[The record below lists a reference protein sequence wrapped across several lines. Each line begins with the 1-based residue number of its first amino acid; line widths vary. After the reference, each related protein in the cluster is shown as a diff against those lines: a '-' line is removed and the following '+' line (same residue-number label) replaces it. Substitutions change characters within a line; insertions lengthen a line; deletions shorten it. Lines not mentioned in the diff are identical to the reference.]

1 VRYARV
7 EVEAQERVGVV
18 VDEPGDAGMV
28 REPAAEGVAHEPARP
43 TILQLFPAGTDLLA
57 AAMARDAPADDAE
70 TVSLEKVRLLPPVR
84 PASFRDL
91 VAFEEHVQGAS
102 AMLDDPAAAMEAWYE
117 TPTFLFGNP
126 HAMIGPGEPVA
137 APPDSQALDFELEVG
152 VVIGRDGRDLTPE
165 EARDHIAGYLIVND
179 WSARDIQR
187 REMRGGLGPA
197 KGKDFATTIG
207 PWLVT
212 PDELEPARAGDRLDL
227 TMTVSVNGAAYG
239 SDTLAHMGWS
249 FEELVSYASRS
260 AWVRAGD
267 LIASGTCANGSLA
280 EAWGRTGRQEPPPLR
295 PGDVVAMTVDRL
307 GSISNPVVAA
317 APAPGPIPRATPLTQ
332 LKSARG
338 ASA

>member
-1 VRYARV
+1 MRYARV
-7 EVEAQERVGVV
+7 EVEGHERVGVV
-18 VDEPGDAGMV
+18 ADKGATVL
-28 REPAAEGVAHEPARP
+28 R
-43 TILQLFPAGTDLLA
+43 LFPADTELLA
-57 AAMARDAPADDAE
+57 AAMVREAPSDDAG
-70 TVSLEKVRLLPPVR
+70 TVSLEQVRLLPPIR
-84 PASFRDL
+84 AASFRDF

-102 AMLDDPAAAMEAWYE
+102 AMLDDPAAAIEAWYE

-126 HAMIGPGEPVA
+126 HAMVGSGEPVA
-137 APPDSQALDFELEVG
+137 GPPDSDALDFELEVG
-152 VVIGRDGRDLTPE
+152 VVVGRDGRDLTPE
-165 EARDHIAGYLIVND
+165 EAGQHIAGYLIVND

-187 REMRGGLGPA
+187 REMRSGLGPA

-212 PDELEPARAGDRLDL
+212 PDELEPARVGDRLDL
-227 TMTVSVNGAAYG
+227 TMTVSVNGVAFG

-295 PGDVVAMTVDRL
+295 PGDVVTMTVDRL

-317 APAPGPIPRATPLTQ
+317 PPAPCPIPRATPLTQ
-332 LKSARG
+332 LGSARG